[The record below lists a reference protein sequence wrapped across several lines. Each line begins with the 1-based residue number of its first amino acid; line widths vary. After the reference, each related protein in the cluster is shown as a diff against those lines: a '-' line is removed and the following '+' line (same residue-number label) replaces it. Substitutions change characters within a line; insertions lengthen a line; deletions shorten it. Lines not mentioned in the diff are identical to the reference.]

1 MGNPNPMEFS
11 SKGKEGR
18 VDCWEERGREVRRE
32 RERERETIML
42 AVLEQNLLRTQV
54 STINSSAE
62 LPAGDL
68 VLPASPVVT
77 KTKKVIRQ
85 ENHQ

>member
-1 MGNPNPMEFS
+1 
-11 SKGKEGR
+11 
-18 VDCWEERGREVRRE
+18 
-32 RERERETIML
+32 ML